1 VIEISREKTAK
12 RAGLFLP
19 VGGQRLISDKRFFE
33 QRVRMNKSRSADAPR
48 RVQREQI
55 AKRYQ
60 INIHPGMEIEAT
72 THHKNASGKKSILLQ
87 SNGVKQ

>member
-1 VIEISREKTAK
+1 
-12 RAGLFLP
+12 
-19 VGGQRLISDKRFFE
+19 
-33 QRVRMNKSRSADAPR
+33 MNKSRSADAPR